1 MKVVV
6 VTLLVLMLLASS
18 CVATDRKKFM
28 TKLENG
34 ELSSKSD
41 DNDHHQI
48 PRKEYGKPGSG
59 QRTISEEFNHHYIP
73 RKDYG
78 TPGQG
83 GN

>member
-1 MKVVV
+1 MKAVVITV
-6 VTLLVLMLLASS
+6 LVLMLLASS
-18 CVATDRKKFM
+18 SVARDRKKVM
-28 TKLENG
+28 TKLQKE
-34 ELSSKSD
+34 ELSNKFD
-41 DNDHHQI
+41 DSGHHQI

-59 QRTISEEFNHHYIP
+59 QRTVSEEFNHHYIP

>member
-1 MKVVV
+1 MKTVVIA
-6 VTLLVLMLLASS
+6 LVLILASS
-18 CVATDRKKFM
+18 CMGTDRRKLWN
-28 TKLENG
+28 KLEEREVKN
-34 ELSSKSD
+34 ESE

-59 QRTISEEFNHHYIP
+59 QRTVNEEFNHHYIP

-78 TPGQG
+78 IPGQG